1 MNSPVLFIFYTTPL
15 TWIIEK
21 HSIRHEMFA
30 DDTQLSH
37 SESPENYS
45 GLVRS
50 LQDCVKDTGLW
61 MEENKLQLNNDKT
74 EKLFVSPPPPLSTRP
89 CHTHRQSLSA
99 IPMSSYGW
107 VHFSRA
113 VLFCQ
118 HHQQLFTHSSDRQT
132 DRQAGRQAGRQT
144 NRQTDRQAGGRA
156 GRQAG
161 RQTDRQAGGR
171 AGRQVGR

>member
-1 MNSPVLFIFYTTPL
+1 MNNPVLFILYTTPL
-15 TWIIEK
+15 TYLIEK
-21 HSIRHEMFA
+21 HSIRHEIFA
-30 DDTQLSH
+30 DNTQLSH

-74 EKLFVSPPPPLSTRP
+74 EAICFHHHPLSTRP
-89 CHTHRQSLSA
+89 CHTHEQSLST
-99 IPMSSYGW
+99 IPMSSYRC

-118 HHQQLFTHSSDRQT
+118 HHQQLFTHSPERQT
-132 DRQAGRQAGRQT
+132 DRQTGGQAGRQA
-144 NRQTDRQAGGRA
+144 DRQAGGQA
-156 GRQAG
+156 GRQADK
-161 RQTDRQAGGR
+161 QTDRQTGGR
-171 AGRQVGR
+171 AGGQAGR